1 MNFVWIYLEGIFL
14 FFPYI
19 LIPVS
24 LDEFSS
30 SLVSKFFV

>member
-1 MNFVWIYLEGIFL
+1 MNFVWIYLVGIFL

-24 LDEFSS
+24 LDEFR
-30 SLVSKFFV
+30 LVSKFFV